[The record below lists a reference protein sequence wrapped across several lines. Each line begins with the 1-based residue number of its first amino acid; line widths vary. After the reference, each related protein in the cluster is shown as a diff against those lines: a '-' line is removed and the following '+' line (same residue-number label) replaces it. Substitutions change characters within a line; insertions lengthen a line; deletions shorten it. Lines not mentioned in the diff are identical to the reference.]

1 MKTLRYIFTLAL
13 SLSLVGC
20 YDNSGDDAL
29 IAEFD
34 HTASGMIL
42 LEQSTKAIAG
52 ASGLLIEALNLTE
65 YLIAPDEESR
75 LALEYRYYPYRK
87 VREEVTNYWNIYD
100 SQSKDQY
107 YFYDGVLLNEDG
119 ARCKVMKHTKFLY
132 RDTETERNRPI
143 IEHLG
148 GERYKVTMRESVLPY
163 FSLKIGSFA
172 SYLRS
177 WSSNAASK
185 VPVSLELIIE
195 TNNRAFRNGEAEHL
209 EFTITGNGRLTDFV
223 NSDYRVTFEIID
235 PLTLTF
241 GDNALVTTDCAGE
254 GAMAISN
261 GQVDVSVNMNY
272 NIIALLLSA
281 TDNPNVRYSGYYDWT
296 GAHIVP

>member
-65 YLIAPDEESR
+65 YILAPDEESR
-75 LALEYRYYPYRK
+75 LELEDRYYPFRK
-87 VREEVTNYWNIYD
+87 VREEEENLWSIYD
-100 SQSKDQY
+100 SETREQF
-107 YFYDGVLLNEDG
+107 YFYDGALLNEWG
-119 ARCKVMKHTKFLY
+119 AKCKVMKHTKFLY
-132 RDTETERNRPI
+132 RDTETELNRPI

-148 GERYKVTMRESVLPY
+148 GERYKVTMRESVLPF
-163 FSLKIGSFA
+163 FSLKIDSFA
-172 SYLRS
+172 SYLRG
-177 WSSNAASK
+177 WSRYAGSK

-223 NSDYRVTFEIID
+223 NDNYRVTFEIID

-241 GDNALVTTDCAGE
+241 GDDALVTTDCAGE
-254 GAMAISN
+254 GTMAISN
-261 GQVDVSVNMNY
+261 GMVDVSARMSY
-272 NIIALLLSA
+272 NIIALVISA
-281 TDNPNVRYSGYYDWT
+281 TENPNERYLGYYDWT
-296 GAHIVP
+296 GSHIIP

>member
-1 MKTLRYIFTLAL
+1 MAL

-42 LEQSTKAIAG
+42 FEQSTRAVAG
-52 ASGLLIEALNLTE
+52 ASGLLIQALNLTE
-65 YLIAPDEESR
+65 YILAPDEESR
-75 LALEYRYYPYRK
+75 LELEDRYYPYRK
-87 VREEVTNYWNIYD
+87 VREEEENLWSIYD
-100 SQSKDQY
+100 SETRDQF
-107 YFYDGVLLNEDG
+107 YFYDGALLNEEG
-119 ARCKVMKHTKFLY
+119 AKCKVMKNTKFIY
-132 RDTETERNRPI
+132 KDTMTELKKPI

-148 GERYKVTMRESVLPY
+148 GERYKVTMRESVLPF

-177 WSSNAASK
+177 WSSSAASK

-223 NSDYRVTFEIID
+223 NDNYRVVFEIID

-241 GDNALVTTDCAGE
+241 GDDALVTTDCAGE
-254 GAMAISN
+254 GTMAISN
-261 GQVDVSVNMNY
+261 GMVDVSARMSY
-272 NIIALLLSA
+272 NIIALVISA
-281 TDNPNVRYSGYYDWT
+281 TENPNESYLGYYDWT
-296 GAHIVP
+296 GSHIIP